1 MRHANLSHRVALF
14 AEDKHLAH
22 VPGTAQFT
30 KDPNAAAAELYDG
43 VDISALKHG
52 KGKHADIVL
61 VPQPS
66 DDPNDPLNW
75 PTFKK
80 HLTFFVLTYGTVL
93 AGALGPIVS
102 SAQNDLAVI
111 FDTSLQNISRALGTS
126 LVAALAVSTIF
137 GAACSVKFGKRPVY
151 IISTVLMFVGVLV
164 SSEAKSY
171 GQLLGGRIIQ
181 GVGQASL
188 EFLVGSSLADIYFTH
203 ERGWPVIIWNVA
215 LLNGIN
221 ITPPI
226 SGALFEAKG
235 YRWNFRVFA
244 IATFILLVLQVLFM
258 AETTYDR
265 SSYVPRAVAVAE
277 GASASIDGEK
287 ATEERI
293 EGGSS
298 SATPAKRSYV
308 SELALFRGVLDRQQN
323 FFSLMLA
330 PLKMCISPVV
340 IYGILNYGLS
350 ITLLVVLATGSAQ
363 IFATAY
369 GFGAGAIGNTC
380 KSSDSLA
387 RVYPFTAQEVA
398 TQLMS
403 PLLF

>member
-1 MRHANLSHRVALF
+1 MVRARAVAPLQSSAKLTLPPRASVLCT
-14 AEDKHLAH
+14 AEDKNLAH

-30 KDPNAAAAELYDG
+30 KDPNAIAAELYDG

-52 KGKHADIVL
+52 TGKHADIVL

-75 PTFKK
+75 SPFKK
-80 HLTFFVLTYGTVL
+80 HLSFFVLTYGTVC
-93 AGALGPIVS
+93 AGVLGPICS
-102 SAQNDLAVI
+102 AAQNDLAVI
-111 FDTSLQNISRALGTS
+111 FDTSVQNISRALGTS

-137 GAACSVKFGKRPVY
+137 GAAASVKFGKRPVY
-151 IISTVLMFVGVLV
+151 VISTLLMLVGVFI

-188 EFLVGSSLADIYFTH
+188 EFLVGSSLADLYFTH
-203 ERGWPVIIWNVA
+203 ERGWPVAIWNIA

-226 SGALFEAKG
+226 SGALFDALG
-235 YRWNFRVFA
+235 YRWNFRIFG
-244 IATFILLVLQVLFM
+244 IAAFLLLLLQIFFLP
-258 AETTYDR
+258 ETTYDR
-265 SSYVPRAVAVAE
+265 SYYVPRAVAAAE
-277 GASASIDGEK
+277 TGSASLDGEK
-287 ATEERI
+287 TSEERV
-293 EGGSS
+293 EGVISTPDGSAKS
-298 SATPAKRSYV
+298 SVPIKHSYRQ
-308 SELALFRGVLDRQQN
+308 ELSLFHGVLDRNHN
-323 FFSLMLA
+323 FFGLMLA

-340 IYGILNYGLS
+340 IFGILNYGLA
-350 ITLLVVLATGSAQ
+350 ITLLVVIATGSAQ

-380 KSSDSLA
+380 Q
-387 RVYPFTAQEVA
+387 YG
-398 TQLMS
+398 
-403 PLLF
+403 